1 MGILY
6 GLVSS
11 ATFGLISFF
20 TLPLML
26 SQVSMGTILVYRFSI
41 ATALMALILL
51 PRKEKIWIGLI
62 PFLKMGMLSIFYMLA
77 VLLFFQAFAYLPSGI
92 VATLQ
97 FQYPVMV
104 ALIMVCFFHERF
116 RWQTGVALALAIAGV
131 ALLSLGPVGE
141 PVMGAPESVARIAI
155 GVTLGLVSGLC
166 NGLYYVAIQVTS
178 LPKMNGLVMTFYV
191 MFFGAVF
198 CLVNALVTNELAWVS
213 TTPELV
219 NLFLLALVTA
229 VISNLTLV
237 LAIRAIGS
245 TLTSILGVMEP
256 LTAVAVGCFIFGEP
270 FTSQLAIGALLIVGA
285 VILVLLAPAKSKHDQ
300 KKTCSYSQS
309 SQPHSQK

>member
-1 MGILY
+1 MGIFF

-26 SQVSMGTILVYRFSI
+26 SGVSMETILVYRFTI
-41 ATALMALILL
+41 ATATMGLILAFK
-51 PRKEKIWIGLI
+51 RESIRIGLA
-62 PFLKMGMLSIFYMLA
+62 PLLKISGLSIFYMFA

-104 ALIMVCFFHERF
+104 ALIMIFFFHERF
-116 RWQTGVALALAIAGV
+116 RWQTGVALVCAVGGV
-131 ALLSLGPVGE
+131 ALLSLGPVGQ
-141 PVMGAPESVARIAI
+141 PVTGAPDSAARIAI
-155 GVTLGLVSGLC
+155 GTALGLVSGLC
-166 NGLYYVAIQVTS
+166 NGLYYVGIQVAR
-178 LPKMNGLVMTFYV
+178 LPAINGLVMTFYV
-191 MFFGAVF
+191 MLFGAVF
-198 CLVNALVTNELAWVS
+198 CAVNGLINGGLEWVS
-213 TTPELV
+213 SVPELF

-237 LAIRAIGS
+237 LAIRRIGS

-256 LTAVAVGCFIFGEP
+256 LTAVGVGCLVFGEP
-270 FTSQLAIGALLIVGA
+270 FTNQLALGALLIVGA
-285 VILVLLAPAKSKHDQ
+285 VLLVLLAPARKA
-300 KKTCSYSQS
+300 
-309 SQPHSQK
+309 